1 MRNRMFRRWK
11 SLTAEE
17 VQALADASSP
27 EIYTNLG
34 FSHGPY
40 MPPYSG
46 DLDGKTLTFC
56 FEDAPSCTY
65 VFTGLHDL
73 EWTQEG
79 VTHHDYYMCLPS
91 RPGIYLVQH
100 HIVGSA
106 PPQGRSVIIDLNT
119 GLVTVCHARIGN
131 KAAAREVSHRFFFG
145 RIKGTEGGPLHAFTR
160 ELVGKA
166 IVWTYSHD
174 DFHVKHMYTSEYY
187 YTYAMLKGGEC
198 WMASN
203 PADFV
208 KIADNLYVFSF
219 LEERQGGAQ
228 GLFLMDLDAM
238 HDVASFYSINGDQ
251 QFECYMAG
259 AVGRFA
265 PMETVFDDEEGRYF

>member
-11 SLTAEE
+11 QLTAQE
-17 VQALADASSP
+17 VQQLADSSSP
-27 EIYTNLG
+27 EIYSNLG

-40 MPPYSG
+40 MPEYSN
-46 DLDGKTLTFC
+46 DLAGLTMT
-56 FEDAPSCTY
+56 FEFEGLSSCTY
-65 VFTGLHDL
+65 TFIDLHTLRWSQDGA
-73 EWTQEG
+73 EHTEF
-79 VTHHDYYMCLPS
+79 YMCLPS

-100 HIVGSA
+100 HIKGSV
-106 PPQGRSVIIDLNT
+106 PPQGRSIIIDRNT
-119 GLVTVCHARIGN
+119 GCITLCHAQIGN
-131 KAAAREVSHRFFFG
+131 AASAREVSHTFYFG
-145 RIKGTEGGPLHAFTR
+145 KIHGTAPQALHAFTT

-166 IVWTYSHD
+166 IIWTYKHD
-174 DFHVKHMYTSEYY
+174 DFHVKHIYTSEYY

-238 HDVASFYSINGDQ
+238 HDVASFYSINGEQ

-265 PMETVFDDEEGRYF
+265 PMETIFDDEGGLYF